1 MQTMRIMLRDS
12 SIKWL
17 MVSSLLSLASAAN
30 CSRALLQEG
39 IDRYIAAQ
47 STGQVQWLGNVL
59 DINVTYLENGKIV
72 DISDSTLSKS
82 IRVDRSHSIYDFT
95 QCATFTEL
103 IATDPI
109 SPWVIG
115 AQIWHNSSKISKIDR
130 ILTTTDDWLF
140 NSSHTLHYTLLEDW
154 GEIPLMERDSRET
167 IQAAG
172 DAYLDVFKNTSLPV
186 PWGSPCVRLEGGAY
200 TGRGLSND
208 TCNVGIPPGFNYTN
222 PNRRY
227 VIDDSVGVVSILLEF
242 GSIGNAPDS
251 HEFRVEKGKLRYIH
265 TMTYC
270 EKKPNCGYDRPPMD
284 QDVGF

>member
-1 MQTMRIMLRDS
+1 MLRDTFT
-12 SIKWL
+12 L
-17 MVSSLLSLASAAN
+17 GLVVSCYLVLASAAN
-30 CSRALLQEG
+30 CTRAQLQGG

-47 STGQVQWLGNVL
+47 STGQVQWLGSVL
-59 DINVTYLENGKIV
+59 GANVTYLENGKIV
-72 DISDSTLSKS
+72 NMSTSTLSQS
-82 IRVDRSHSIYDFT
+82 IRVDRSHSIYDDT
-95 QCATFTEL
+95 QCVTFTEL
-103 IATDPI
+103 IATNSV

-115 AQIWHNSSKISKIDR
+115 AQIWHTGGVITKIDR

-154 GEIPLMERDSRET
+154 SEIPLSERDSRDT
-167 IQAAG
+167 IQAGG

-227 VIDDSVGVVSILLEF
+227 VIDESVGVVSILLEF

-270 EKKPNCGYDRPPMD
+270 EKKPNCGYNRPPMD